1 MAADEIVFKPGDT
14 DNNLLRKILM
24 SLNGEGTPVSG
35 GSAALTDTQ
44 LRANPVPVVT
54 GLGLLRN
61 LQVAFQRPADS
72 TAYAA
77 SDVVGPNVAAVQAFS
92 NAAVANG
99 GSGYVTKAR
108 LTTDVAVTTLANFR
122 LYLFS
127 VAPTAIADNSP
138 FTLLY
143 ANRLVRVGYIDF
155 ALGTEGTGSDC
166 AEAVAT
172 GLLIPFKCA
181 VTDTALYGVL
191 VAKAAY
197 VPGNAENFALEL
209 TVDVS

>member
-1 MAADEIVFKPGDT
+1 MAANEIIFKPGDT

-24 SLNGEGTPVSG
+24 SLNGEGSVSSG
-35 GSAALTDTQ
+35 AAASGSAI
-44 LRANPVPVVT
+44 PVVT
-54 GLGLLRN
+54 GSGLLKN
-61 LQVAFQRPADS
+61 IQTSFQRPADS
-72 TAYAA
+72 NAYAA
-77 SDVVGPNVAAVQAFS
+77 SDVVGPNVAAVQKFS
-92 NAAVANG
+92 GVANYNG
-99 GSGYVTKAR
+99 GSGYVVKAR

-122 LYLFS
+122 LYIYS

-143 ANRLVRVGYIDF
+143 TNRLNRIGYIDF
-155 ALGTEGTGSDC
+155 ALSTEGSGSDC

-181 VTDTALYGVL
+181 VADTALYGVL

-209 TVDVS
+209 TIDIS